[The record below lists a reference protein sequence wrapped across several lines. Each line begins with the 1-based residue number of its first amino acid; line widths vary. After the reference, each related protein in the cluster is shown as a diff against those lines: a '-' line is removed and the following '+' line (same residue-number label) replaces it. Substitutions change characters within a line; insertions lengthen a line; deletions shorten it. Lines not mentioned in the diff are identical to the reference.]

1 MQHEAGYLSNKKLW
15 YSIVCK
21 NRILPSGLKAL
32 SKMLWSEITNLKQTD
47 HWLKALRDRIWRKG
61 IIIEYRVSVQLSE
74 FGHPTIFISC
84 EYPFKNCNQI
94 WLIPSVIRCC
104 SPHLNPVH
112 IMQTYFSH
120 IRTYLMSTVPHFLF
134 SYLLLGCLD
143 TKVSNV
149 RILGKN
155 KILVEKT

>member
-1 MQHEAGYLSNKKLW
+1 MQDEAGYLSNKKLW

-32 SKMLWSEITNLKQTD
+32 SKMLWSEMTNLKQTD
-47 HWLKALRDRIWRKG
+47 HWLKTLRDRIWRKG

-74 FGHPTIFISC
+74 FGHPTIFISW

-104 SPHLNPVH
+104 SPHLNPVQ
-112 IMQTYFSH
+112 IWINIFFIYIFNVYGISFF
-120 IRTYLMSTVPHFLF
+120 IFIFVNGLF
-134 SYLLLGCLD
+134 IYQC
-143 TKVSNV
+143 K
-149 RILGKN
+149 
-155 KILVEKT
+155 